1 MVKVLLKVI
10 FMRCHFRR
18 KAPGVVFRQPVTE
31 PLQNGCKS
39 IDAMIPVGRGRREL
53 VIGDRQT
60 GKTTVC
66 IDTIHR
72 QKNFTTGGRG
82 IVSM

>member
-1 MVKVLLKVI
+1 
-10 FMRCHFRR
+10 
-18 KAPGVVFRQPVTE
+18 
-31 PLQNGCKS
+31 
-39 IDAMIPVGRGRREL
+39 MIPVGLVGVKL